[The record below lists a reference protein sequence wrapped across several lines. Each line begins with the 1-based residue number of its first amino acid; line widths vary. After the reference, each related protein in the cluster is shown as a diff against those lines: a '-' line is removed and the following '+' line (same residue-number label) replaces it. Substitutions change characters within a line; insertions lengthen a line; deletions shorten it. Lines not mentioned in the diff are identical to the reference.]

1 MIALAIFVIVAVL
14 VATIVIAGELRSK
27 RRQGI

>member
-1 MIALAIFVIVAVL
+1 MIAIAIIAAVL
-14 VATIVIAGELRSK
+14 IAAAVIAGELRSK